1 MFLPKKNVKK
11 IENVDSS
18 SLLSLKALIDRTKK
32 KKKKKRKSE
41 PSVGTKKRK
50 NAGVEK
56 QRQGF
61 GVQRRGEK
69 EIEAFE
75 EGVGEESGDV
85 QSNDIR

>member
-32 KKKKKRKSE
+32 KKKKRKSE

-56 QRQGF
+56 RNAKDLEY
-61 GVQRRGEK
+61 R
-69 EIEAFE
+69 
-75 EGVGEESGDV
+75 D
-85 QSNDIR
+85 